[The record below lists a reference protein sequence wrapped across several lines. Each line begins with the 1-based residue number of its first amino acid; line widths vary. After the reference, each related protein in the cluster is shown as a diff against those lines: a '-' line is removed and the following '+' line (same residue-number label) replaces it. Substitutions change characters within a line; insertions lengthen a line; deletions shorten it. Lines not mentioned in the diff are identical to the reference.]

1 MAYIE
6 NSDFL
11 LVLIYRG
18 LIVVI
23 EDKNMKIYIHGNFCM
38 FISKQPEPKLD
49 CAREG
54 NKLQSKMAAN
64 EILNFSYYFNLIA

>member
-6 NSDFL
+6 NFDFL
-11 LVLIYRG
+11 LVWICRG

-23 EDKNMKIYIHGNFCM
+23 EDKNMKIYFHGNFCM
-38 FISKQPEPKLD
+38 FISKRPEPMLD
-49 CAREG
+49 CAREC
-54 NKLQSKMAAN
+54 NKLQSKMAAI